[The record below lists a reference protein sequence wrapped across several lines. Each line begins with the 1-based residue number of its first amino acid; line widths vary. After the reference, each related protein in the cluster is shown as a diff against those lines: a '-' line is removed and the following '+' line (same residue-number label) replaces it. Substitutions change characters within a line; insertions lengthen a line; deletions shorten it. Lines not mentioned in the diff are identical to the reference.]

1 MEATV
6 FAVMRVTLEIP
17 VRPSGPDE
25 TLEQMHRAAK
35 REAAGI
41 LTHALGNKA
50 KVVGEIEFSHAIV
63 KGGA

>member
-6 FAVMRVTLEIP
+6 FAVMKVILEIP
-17 VRPSGPDE
+17 VRPSHPSE
-25 TLEQMHRAAK
+25 TLAEMHTAAK
-35 REAAGI
+35 REAAAI
-41 LTHALGNKA
+41 LNHALGDKA